1 MSEEKILHEFQK
13 NAGELVRTS
22 FSVFKG
28 KKLVNL
34 RVYYQ
39 AGDDWKPTPKG
50 LTLRR
55 EMIPDLKEAIDK
67 AVEEYEKELPGSEEP
82 ETDEETMKGADIQ
95 KPEKGHETDIHPA

>member
-1 MSEEKILHEFQK
+1 MSEDKILHEFQK
-13 NAGELVRTS
+13 NAGEKVITS

-39 AGDDWKPTPKG
+39 AGDGWRPTRKG

-67 AVEEYEKELPGSEEP
+67 AAQEYEKELPGSEEP
-82 ETDEETMKGADIQ
+82 EKTEEGAI
-95 KPEKGHETDIHPA
+95 PC